1 MAFISRGGYMLS
13 HATIGKVA
21 QSRGI
26 GMLKRI
32 IPFIRKGH
40 GDGDRLFGLYVNVH
54 VSAAWAGAVNAAG
67 MVVGRIELDYFV
79 TGACPVES
87 FLLRGGGLDECTEQ
101 QPEGASDFHGFHKHL

>member
-40 GDGDRLFGLYVNVH
+40 GNGDRLFGLYVNVH
-54 VSAAWAGAVNAAG
+54 VPRRLGRDGKRDRYGSRQGQVGLLHRWHVSSRKFSAAHLTI
-67 MVVGRIELDYFV
+67 GRWHRATE
-79 TGACPVES
+79 
-87 FLLRGGGLDECTEQ
+87 RGKR
-101 QPEGASDFHGFHKHL
+101 DFHGFIYI

>member
-40 GDGDRLFGLYVNVH
+40 GNGDRLFGLYVNVH
-54 VSAAWAGAVNAAG
+54 VPAAWAGTVNATG
-67 MVVGRIELDYFV
+67 MVVGRVKSDYFIAG
-79 TGACPVES
+79 TCPVES
-87 FLLRGGGLDECTEQ
+87 FLLRT
-101 QPEGASDFHGFHKHL
+101 